1 MSTQQTNTKAMTKF
15 HSRRRSVGA
24 QSKHTK
30 SHFLFYLAY
39 VTARKKSICVEAREG
54 NLLNS
59 HFIIILCSLN
69 TCERFVNESFRMR
82 DHQLKWHSWAETLK
96 TELVK

>member
-30 SHFLFYLAY
+30 SHFLFYVAY
-39 VTARKKSICVEAREG
+39 VTARNPFA
-54 NLLNS
+54 
-59 HFIIILCSLN
+59 
-69 TCERFVNESFRMR
+69 
-82 DHQLKWHSWAETLK
+82 
-96 TELVK
+96 